1 MSATPEREYG
11 EEGNEFIKSELG
23 GTFHRFEL
31 KEAIEKKI
39 LCTMDYI
46 TQEYFLSDEEKDKMQ
61 DIRRTHYAK
70 KKDGQIVSEED
81 LATKLAAVRK
91 NAEDKIGKFK
101 KYIEKDPDSIKNT
114 IVFVYS
120 TERGRQISQILDGKV
135 KYSEYFEGDVSET
148 LLDFS

>member
-1 MSATPEREYG
+1 MG
-11 EEGNEFIKSELG
+11 IL
-23 GTFHRFEL
+23 L
-31 KEAIEKKI
+31 KNIFYLMKK
-39 LCTMDYI
+39 
-46 TQEYFLSDEEKDKMQ
+46 KDKMQ
-61 DIRRTHYAK
+61 DIRRKHYAK

-148 LLDFS
+148 LLDFSEGKLECLIACHRLSEGIDIQGLKNIFLLHQIEQN